1 MTKLIENAQVVSPA
15 FTPVSFIEFAKEAE
29 KRGFTQS
36 GSTTSC
42 GTNQFTPWS
51 SSQFILKT
59 ANGMRCEFMNS
70 RGGKLGFGY
79 TCSPRKVKA
88 LYEHFLANP
97 GSNPV
102 IDHYVTHSN
111 ALASN
116 ERRTMFT
123 LKATDLQSF
132 FDIVDFIAKFE
143 FPVVT
148 VAPKATAVSKPV
160 VKVAPKAEVKAIE
173 RAKTV
178 EEMADIAAAASA
190 RFAKKTG
197 KAF

>member
-1 MTKLIENAQVVSPA
+1 MTKQIENNSTVS
-15 FTPVSFIEFAKEAE
+15 FTPVSYVEFAAEAE
-29 KRGFTQS
+29 KRGYQ
-36 GSTTSC
+36 
-42 GTNQFTPWS
+42 PKAWS

-88 LYEHFLANP
+88 LYDHFVANP
-97 GSNPV
+97 GKNPV

-143 FPVVT
+143 FPVVQA
-148 VAPKATAVSKPV
+148 APRV
-160 VKVAPKAEVKAIE
+160 VQAKVAAPAKAVVAKAESKAIE

-178 EEMADIAAAASA
+178 EEMADIAAQAQA